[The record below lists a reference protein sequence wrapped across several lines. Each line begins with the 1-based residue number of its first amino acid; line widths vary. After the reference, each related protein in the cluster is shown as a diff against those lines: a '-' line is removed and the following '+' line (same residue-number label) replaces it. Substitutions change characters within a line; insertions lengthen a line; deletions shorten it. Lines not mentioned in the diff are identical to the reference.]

1 MKALQR
7 ESQAL
12 GANSE
17 KSVVSLK
24 YFSLIKT
31 KELLEFVEL
40 SEAAADRCDWYV
52 FTGLLKRGKQ
62 LLIERERKNV
72 GRWGLYWKPS
82 GINPVVLHIVFD
94 VFAGLTE
101 KIYYINQYFCF
112 AFQ

>member
-17 KSVVSLK
+17 KSVVSQK

-40 SEAAADRCDWYV
+40 SEAAADRCD
-52 FTGLLKRGKQ
+52 
-62 LLIERERKNV
+62 
-72 GRWGLYWKPS
+72 
-82 GINPVVLHIVFD
+82 
-94 VFAGLTE
+94 
-101 KIYYINQYFCF
+101 
-112 AFQ
+112 